1 MKLEKLIAK
10 KVKHHFSAK
19 EKQVLFNVNSLEEHY
34 DGLLIHKSDI
44 IYLEEGELVNGYVRE
59 GDVNMDNAAPKEVAE
74 PLEDVIEVVVNQE
87 TLDAN
92 PEFVDAGI
100 EVGEIIVVD
109 AAAAAEPISDA
120 KVFTAESLASI
131 LGTPETTESVLEE
144 AGKDIPAE
152 NKEEVIT
159 ETKENVTE
167 PIAETVVKTPKKKAA
182 AKK

>member
-19 EKQVLFNVNSLEEHY
+19 EKQVLFDVNSLEEHY

-44 IYLEEGELVNGYVRE
+44 IYLEEGELVNGYVRA

-109 AAAAAEPISDA
+109 AAAAAES
-120 KVFTAESLASI
+120 VF
-131 LGTPETTESVLEE
+131 EE